1 MRISDWSSDV
11 CSSDLGKLCGAAA
24 MAAGGE
30 RQPFRSRPFGRGA
43 VRQRA
48 ACRNTVVRG
57 RRSVAEELAEL
68 GRGAVRPASGRKRI
82 AGAVSLQ
89 ELVQQLYRS
98 DRDRRGGGRA
108 YGLSR
113 SEERR
118 VGTVCVRKWR
128 S

>member
-1 MRISDWSSDV
+1 
-11 CSSDLGKLCGAAA
+11 

-57 RRSVAEELAEL
+57 RRSVAEERAEL

-82 AGAVSLQ
+82 AGAVRLQ

-98 DRDRRGGGRA
+98 DRDRRGGGR
-108 YGLSR
+108 
-113 SEERR
+113 SEGHTSELQSLMRLLYA
-118 VGTVCVRKWR
+118 VFCLKNK
-128 S
+128 

>member
-1 MRISDWSSDV
+1 
-11 CSSDLGKLCGAAA
+11 

-57 RRSVAEELAEL
+57 RRSVAEERAEL

-82 AGAVSLQ
+82 AGAVRLQ

-98 DRDRRGGGRA
+98 DRDR
-108 YGLSR
+108 
-113 SEERR
+113 SEEPTSELQSLMRISYAVFCLKKQTYNHKER
-118 VGTVCVRKWR
+118 CQQNQHN
-128 S
+128 